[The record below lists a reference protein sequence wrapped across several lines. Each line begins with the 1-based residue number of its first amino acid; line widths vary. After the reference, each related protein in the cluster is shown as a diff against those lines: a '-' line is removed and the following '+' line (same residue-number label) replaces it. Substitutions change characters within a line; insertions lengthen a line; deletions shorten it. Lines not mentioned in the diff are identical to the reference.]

1 MDATLT
7 EEQQMLRESVSKFCK
22 NDVPLEKV
30 RELADDPVGLTDELW
45 AKIAEQGWLALLI
58 PEEHGGM
65 GLGVQDLA
73 IVCEEMGRNLLPGPY
88 LSTVLA
94 AHAIALAGSDAAKAA
109 WLEKVAGGEAKGTL
123 ALLDSDAVFDP
134 SEITETKA
142 AKSGDGYTL
151 TGKKY
156 LVPDA
161 VAADFFVVAASN
173 GDGVSL
179 FVVDANA
186 DGVSVAANKLTDLT
200 SRSGQVT
207 LSNVTVGADALV
219 GHDGAGWDV
228 VERVVE
234 VANVCTAGASVAGAE
249 RILKMTVDY
258 AKERTQFGV
267 LIGTFQAI
275 KHPLAR
281 LFAIIESARS
291 AYVYAAWAVDADA
304 EDRKAAVA
312 TARLTCTEAFRRTTL
327 DCLQAHGGIGFTWEY
342 DLHLF
347 LKRAKHNQY
356 QYGMPRDYE
365 EVVVQQAL
373 GI

>member
-7 EEQQMLRESVSKFCK
+7 QEQQMLRESVSKFCK

-30 RELADDPVGLTDELW
+30 RELADHPNGLTDDLW
-45 AKIAEQGWLALLI
+45 ARIAEQGWLALLI

-73 IVCEEMGRNLLPGPY
+73 VVCEEMGRNLLPGPY

-94 AHAIALAGSDAAKAA
+94 AHAIALGGTDAAKAA
-109 WLEKVAGGEAKGTL
+109 WLEKVAAGEARGAL
-123 ALLDSDAVFDP
+123 ALLDSDAVFAA
-134 SEITETKA
+134 SAVNETEA
-142 AKSGDGYTL
+142 SKSGDGFVIN
-151 TGKKY
+151 GKKY
-156 LVPDA
+156 LVADA
-161 VAADFFVVAASN
+161 VAADFFVVAAH
-173 GDGVSL
+173 DGAGISL

-186 DGVSVAANKLTDLT
+186 DGVSVAANKLVDAT

-207 LSNVTVGADALV
+207 LANVKVGADALI
-219 GHDGAGWDV
+219 GAAGSGWDL

-234 VANVCTAGASVAGAE
+234 VANVCIAGASVAGAE
-249 RILKMTVDY
+249 RILKLTIDY
-258 AKERTQFGV
+258 AKERSQFGV
-267 LIGTFQAI
+267 LIGSFQAV

-281 LFAIIESARS
+281 LFAIVESARS
-291 AYVYAAWAVDADA
+291 AYAYVAWALDANAD
-304 EDRKAAVA
+304 DRKAAVA
-312 TARLTCTEAFRRTTL
+312 TARLTCTEAYRRTTL

-356 QYGMPRDYE
+356 QYGTARDYE
-365 EVVVQQAL
+365 EVVVKEAL